1 MHRKEP
7 LEPKFPQGIRNLY
20 TTAAMNHF
28 DRKNPFR
35 LTQNAWPLNFPSLRG
50 GRRCAP
56 LVGCFDNP
64 KAIEGSPMSTYTPK
78 PGEIQMDW
86 HVVDATDKV
95 LGRLAAKIAMILQGK
110 TKPTY
115 TPHVDTGDFVIV
127 LNADK
132 IKVTGKKADV
142 IEYDTYSRY
151 PGGRHL
157 YSYKRMNQLHPER
170 VIQLAVKRMLPK
182 NKLGRNMLTK
192 LKIYNGTEHPHSA
205 QRPKELK
212 LA

>member
-1 MHRKEP
+1 
-7 LEPKFPQGIRNLY
+7 
-20 TTAAMNHF
+20 
-28 DRKNPFR
+28 
-35 LTQNAWPLNFPSLRG
+35 
-50 GRRCAP
+50 
-56 LVGCFDNP
+56 
-64 KAIEGSPMSTYTPK
+64 MSTFTPK

-86 HVVDATDKV
+86 HVVDAADKV
-95 LGRLAAKIAMILQGK
+95 LGRLAAKVAMILQGK

-132 IKVTGKKADV
+132 IKVTGKKAEV

-151 PGGRHL
+151 PGGRKL

-182 NKLGRNMLTK
+182 NKLGRHLLTK
-192 LKIYNGTEHPHSA
+192 CKIYKGTEHPHSA
-205 QRPKELK
+205 QQPKELK
-212 LA
+212 LAKA